1 MKLIALI
8 TGLAMAVTAAG
19 QYPYQ
24 DAALPVEERVADLMG
39 RMSMDE
45 KLDQL
50 CAQVKFPGR
59 HFERNYKV
67 GHFFFR
73 QKVFQDFYPFDLC
86 AEAINEDTKKSI
98 EANRW
103 GIPVLQ
109 HGEALHG
116 AQFGYGTSFPQS
128 IAMAATFDEELYFEV
143 GQAVASELRAVGV
156 RQVYAPVVNISRDP
170 RWGRTQEGYGE
181 DVLLNSRM
189 GMLYTKALEQGGVIS
204 SPKHYVDNYGSGGR
218 ESWASTTSWRE
229 LREVYLE
236 PFRACVEEGGARSI
250 MAAYNSVDGVP
261 CTESSVLLNDI
272 LREEWGFNG
281 FTVSDW
287 GGIKGV
293 FAKHLTAE
301 NYSEAFV
308 KSLTAGLDVELPV
321 YYAGRYTDFKKGL
334 IPEEVINQAVE
345 RVLRCKFELGLFE
358 NPYVDPA
365 KANDEVQ
372 SEQHRQLALRAA
384 RKCMTLLKNEE
395 QALPLDKGKIKKIGL
410 FGPGR
415 NDYNLGSYEGPWGK
429 RKKYNVVTP
438 AEAFEDYLKGEVE
451 VLVHQDGQD
460 VKELAK
466 RCDAVVFFGAIVDGE
481 NADRSRLK
489 LPVSSKK
496 YGNVHQP
503 HGDDAAII
511 LSESHGFRWDYDQEE
526 IIHILSEC
534 GAKTIVVLQ
543 TGGPVDVQNWLEE
556 VDALLEGWYAGQ
568 NGNTAIAEA
577 IFGEINPA
585 GRTPI
590 SWPRHDGQIPV
601 YYSLKPSGRSYA
613 YLDDNALPV
622 FPFGYGL
629 SYTTFEYSNLKLP
642 ADIQWNEPVEI
653 KLTVKNTGTVRGDE
667 VVQLYLRDVLASV
680 VRPFKELKA
689 YQRITLKPG
698 ESKEIILTV
707 PWRSFGLWN
716 RSMEYVIEPGEF
728 KVFVGPDSGTTTLEG
743 TLEIK

>member
-1 MKLIALI
+1 
-8 TGLAMAVTAAG
+8 
-19 QYPYQ
+19 
-24 DAALPVEERVADLMG
+24 
-39 RMSMDE
+39 
-45 KLDQL
+45 
-50 CAQVKFPGR
+50 
-59 HFERNYKV
+59 
-67 GHFFFR
+67 
-73 QKVFQDFYPFDLC
+73 
-86 AEAINEDTKKSI
+86 
-98 EANRW
+98 
-103 GIPVLQ
+103 
-109 HGEALHG
+109 
-116 AQFGYGTSFPQS
+116 
-128 IAMAATFDEELYFEV
+128 
-143 GQAVASELRAVGV
+143 
-156 RQVYAPVVNISRDP
+156 
-170 RWGRTQEGYGE
+170 
-181 DVLLNSRM
+181 
-189 GMLYTKALEQGGVIS
+189 
-204 SPKHYVDNYGSGGR
+204 
-218 ESWASTTSWRE
+218 
-229 LREVYLE
+229 
-236 PFRACVEEGGARSI
+236 
-250 MAAYNSVDGVP
+250 
-261 CTESSVLLNDI
+261 
-272 LREEWGFNG
+272 
-281 FTVSDW
+281 
-287 GGIKGV
+287 
-293 FAKHLTAE
+293 
-301 NYSEAFV
+301 
-308 KSLTAGLDVELPV
+308 
-321 YYAGRYTDFKKGL
+321 
-334 IPEEVINQAVE
+334 
-345 RVLRCKFELGLFE
+345 
-358 NPYVDPA
+358 
-365 KANDEVQ
+365 
-372 SEQHRQLALRAA
+372 
-384 RKCMTLLKNEE
+384 
-395 QALPLDKGKIKKIGL
+395 
-410 FGPGR
+410 
-415 NDYNLGSYEGPWGK
+415 
-429 RKKYNVVTP
+429 
-438 AEAFEDYLKGEVE
+438 
-451 VLVHQDGQD
+451 VHQDGQD

-653 KLTVKNTGTVRGDE
+653 KLTVKNTGTVSGDE